1 MKLLLENWREYLKE
15 GACNIYKTG
24 MCDAYALAQ
33 NQLTG
38 APMFLVQGKWWD
50 EDYEE
55 WATEPCHVVVK
66 VGENRYLDVD
76 GEKDEEELK
85 QACYF
90 SGPVEEVEIV
100 PTTPREALYLFTME
114 GGSDEDV
121 ERAKDF
127 IKQQSREP
135 K

>member
-1 MKLLLENWREYLKE
+1 MKEDYVPKGQSLDFPAEYLESHMGEYRTEPHWKNFFKKSPE
-15 GACNIYKTG
+15 E
-24 MCDAYALAQ
+24 
-33 NQLTG
+33 QL
-38 APMFLVQGKWWD
+38 
-50 EDYEE
+50 E
-55 WATEPCHVVVK
+55 WATEPCHLVVK

-85 QACYF
+85 QNCFF

-100 PTTPREALYLFTME
+100 PTTPREAQGIFTME
-114 GGSDEDV
+114 GVSDEDV

-127 IKQQSREP
+127 IRQQQGN

>member
-1 MKLLLENWREYLKE
+1 MKHLLTEWRKFIVEQD
-15 GACNIYKTG
+15 ACSIYRGG

-33 NQLTG
+33 NQLTD

-50 EDYEE
+50 EEYEE
-55 WATEPCHVVVK
+55 WATEPCHLVVK

-85 QACYF
+85 QNCFF

-100 PTTPREALYLFTME
+100 PTTPEEAQEIFTTE
-114 GGSDEDV
+114 GVSDEDV

-127 IKQQSREP
+127 IRQQQGN

>member
-1 MKLLLENWREYLKE
+1 
-15 GACNIYKTG
+15 
-24 MCDAYALAQ
+24 
-33 NQLTG
+33 
-38 APMFLVQGKWWD
+38 
-50 EDYEE
+50 
-55 WATEPCHVVVK
+55 VK